1 MKRLLTIL
9 LVLVALT
16 TSAGKKK
23 VVKPD
28 VSVGN
33 LRVENLV
40 KPLGIDTDTPR
51 FSWQIISDKQDV
63 KQTAYQIIVCDD
75 NGEIWNT
82 GKVESD
88 QQLWIPYAGKKL
100 QSNTH
105 CTWRVKVWTTAGDGN
120 DTLRPTAGESAWSSE
135 ECFSIGLLHEGK
147 WSGYWIGLEQ
157 MMPGE
162 ERGFHTR
169 MAARYLRKEF
179 KLNDKPVKRATA
191 YVAGIGLH
199 EFYVNGKR
207 IGDGVLQPVPS
218 DYRKTIYYNTYDI
231 TSCIVQHT
239 AGICLG
245 IALGNGRYFPMQQH
259 KPYKI
264 HTFGFPKCRINV
276 VVEYTDGTTQRLQTD
291 DKGWKVTANGPIRAN
306 NEYDGEEYD
315 ARMEMTGW
323 SEVGFDDSKWQKAE
337 RTDIPQAYLR
347 AQMTPGIKVLKQMSP
362 LAVKGDMVDMGQNMA
377 GWLKVRVRGQKG
389 DTIRIVYAERLNDDG
404 TLYRENFRNAR
415 STDIYICNGEEGKDG
430 RWWTPT
436 FVYHG
441 FKYAQVVG
449 LKNATKN
456 DYVAEVVAD
465 DMQTTGH
472 FECSDTTLNKVI
484 SNAWWGVLDNYKGM
498 PIDCPQRDERQ
509 PWLGDRT
516 VGSLGE
522 SFLFDNERLYTK
534 WMRDICEA
542 QRTDGCIPDV
552 APAFWNYYSDDV
564 AWAAALPFSCD
575 MLWRQYGNR
584 EAIERSY
591 PFIKKWVQH
600 IIEEYGQDGIIR
612 CGKYADWCVPPE
624 KLEQIHSED
633 PARKTDVTLI
643 STAYIIRTMQLMEQ
657 WGCETDYW
665 KPLRQDMT
673 ETFNRKFLTVKEGT
687 SLAPGHTLYPDSIF
701 YGNNTATANLL
712 ALAFG
717 IVPEKYRQEVT
728 KNVVENIILKNDA
741 HVPCGV
747 IGISWLLRGL
757 SDNGFSDVAYMIAT
771 QHSYPSWGYM
781 AENGATTIWELWNGD
796 KASPKMSSGN
806 HVMLLGD
813 LVTWSYQY
821 LGGIRTMDSGS
832 TVGSGTTVGSG
843 FAAAYKRFILKPDFS
858 IQDCS
863 FANVSYDSPYGTI
876 VSNWKKTL
884 QHVEWNVQ
892 VPCNTT
898 AVVCFPDGTTQE
910 IGSGK
915 YHFSCEIP
923 TASTAITNDQFLY
936 EQASFPQCHA
946 ATIVE
951 TKKGDLVATYFGGKH
966 ERNPDVCIW
975 VSIKEKGTNE
985 WSNPILAADGVFTL
999 GTKNAEIAGI
1009 TDESTPASE
1018 GPVHK
1023 GTASISPKRTQRHTS
1038 TMDRRKAC
1046 WNPVITEMPNGE
1058 LWLFFKVGL
1067 KVSDWTGWLCKS
1079 KDGGK
1084 TWSDKEPLPKGF
1096 LGPIKN
1102 KPEIIDG
1109 RLLCPSST
1117 EDNGWKFHMEIYDI
1131 AKKEWK
1137 YVGPVKAELAMRT
1150 EDMNATP
1157 HSNKRSEK
1165 AADGSVVSRK
1175 EDVEAPDAGG
1185 VATKDGRHPID
1196 CIQPSILKLK
1206 DGRLQ
1211 VLMRTRNGKIG
1222 TSFSSDNG
1230 DTWTNVTL
1238 LDVPN
1243 NQSGTDAVT
1252 MKDGRHVLIYNN
1264 FASLPG
1270 TKKGVRT
1277 PLSIAISDDGTHW
1290 HHALT
1295 LEDSP
1300 ISQYSY
1306 PSIIQGKDGKLHAV
1320 YTWRRQRIAYK
1331 QIDLNKL
1338 K

>member
-1 MKRLLTIL
+1 MNRKLTLLL
-9 LVLVALT
+9 ALVPLVALAVQHRAQT
-16 TSAGKKK
+16 RSQQAVEVT
-23 VVKPD
+23 
-28 VSVGN
+28 N
-33 LRVENLV
+33 LRVENLSR
-40 KPLGIDTDTPR
+40 PLGIDTAKPR
-51 FSWQIISDKQDV
+51 FSWQIMSNQQDV
-63 KQTAYQIIVCDD
+63 RQTAYQIVVSDD
-75 NGEIWNT
+75 KGEVWNT

-88 QQLWIPYAGKKL
+88 QQLWVRYAGRKL
-100 QSNTH
+100 LSNSA
-105 CTWRVKVWTTAGDGN
+105 CTWKVKVWTTAGE
-120 DTLRPTAGESAWSSE
+120 TAWSSE
-135 ECFSIGLLHEGK
+135 ECFSIGLLDEGK

-157 MMPGE
+157 LMPGE

-179 KLNDKPVKRATA
+179 ELKQGKQVRRATA

-199 EFYVNGKR
+199 EFYVNGQR
-207 IGDGVLQPVPS
+207 MGNRVLTPVPS
-218 DYRKTIYYNTYDI
+218 DYRKSIYYNTYDV
-231 TSCIVQHT
+231 TS
-239 AGICLG
+239 ALSPRLCLG
-245 IALGNGRYFPMQQH
+245 IVLGNGRLFPMQQH

-264 HTFGFPKCRINV
+264 HTFGYPKCRVNV

-291 DKGWKVTANGPIRAN
+291 DKGWRVTTDGPIRAN

-315 ARMEMTGW
+315 ARKELTGW
-323 SEVGFDDSKWQKAE
+323 ASVGYDDSSWMKAE

-347 AQMTPGIKVLKQMSP
+347 AQMTEGMTATPLSDLGTGNVPQQVRTLSP
-362 LAVKGDMVDMGQNMA
+362 HDNIVDVGQNIA
-377 GWLKVRVRGQKG
+377 GWLKVRMRGDKG
-389 DTIRIVYAERLNDDG
+389 DTIRIVYAEKLNADG

-415 STDIYICNGEEGKDG
+415 STDIYVCNGQEGKTG

-441 FKYAQVVG
+441 FRYAQVIG
-449 LKNATKN
+449 LKHATN
-456 DYVAEVVAD
+456 DDFIAEVVAD
-465 DMQTTGH
+465 EMAPIGR
-472 FECSDTTLNKVI
+472 FECSDTLLNKVI
-484 SNAWWGVLDNYKGM
+484 RNAWWGILDNYKGM
-498 PIDCPQRDERQ
+498 PVDCPQRDERQ

-516 VGSLGE
+516 MGSLGE
-522 SFLFDNERLYTK
+522 SFIFDNERLYTK

-564 AWAAALPFSCD
+564 AWAAALPFTCD
-575 MLWRQYGNR
+575 MLYRQYGNR
-584 EAIERSY
+584 EAIDRSY
-591 PFIKKWVQH
+591 PYIKKWVLH
-600 IIEEYGQDGIIR
+600 IIEEYGIDGIIH

-624 KLEQIHSED
+624 KLELIHSQDE
-633 PARKTDVTLI
+633 ARKTDVTLI
-643 STAYIIRTMQLMEQ
+643 STAYIIRTLQLMEQ
-657 WGCETDYW
+657 WGCEADYW
-665 KPLRQDMT
+665 KPIREQMMAA
-673 ETFNRKFLTVKEGT
+673 FNKHFLTVKAGT
-687 SLAPGHTLYPDSIF
+687 SKAPGHPLYPDSIF

-712 ALAFG
+712 ALSFG
-717 IVPEKYRQEVT
+717 IVPTQYRAEVT

-757 SDNGFSDVAYMIAT
+757 SEGGFSDIAYMIAT

-796 KASPKMSSGN
+796 KASPKMNSGN

-813 LVTWSYQY
+813 LVTWCYQY
-821 LGGIRTMDSGS
+821 LGGIRQTGN
-832 TVGSGTTVGSG
+832 
-843 FAAAYKRFILKPDFS
+843 AYKHIVLKPDFS
-858 IQDCS
+858 IQDCPW
-863 FANVSYDSPYGTI
+863 ANVSYDSPYGTI
-876 VSNWKKTL
+876 TSSWKKTL
-884 QHVEWNVQ
+884 QHVEWDVQ
-892 VPCNTT
+892 IPCNTT
-898 AVVCFPDGTTQE
+898 ADLCLPDGTIKT

-915 YHFSCEIP
+915 YHFSCNIP
-923 TASTAITNDQFLY
+923 TASPAITKDEFLY

-975 VSIKEKGTNE
+975 VSIKKKGTNE
-985 WSNPILAADGVFTL
+985 WSKPILAADGVFNL

-1009 TDESTPASE
+1009 TAESTPASE
-1018 GPVHK
+1018 GPVRK
-1023 GTASISPKRTQRHTS
+1023 GTASADQ
-1038 TMDRRKAC
+1038 RRKAC

-1067 KVSDWTGWLCKS
+1067 KVSDWTGWVCKS

-1102 KPEIIDG
+1102 KPEIING

-1137 YVGPVKAELAMRT
+1137 YVGPIKAELAMRT
-1150 EDMNATP
+1150 EDMKAT
-1157 HSNKRSEK
+1157 N
-1165 AADGSVVSRK
+1165 GSATSKK
-1175 EDVEAPDAGG
+1175 EDIEAPDAGG

-1230 DTWTNVTL
+1230 NTWTNVTL

-1252 MKDGRHVLIYNN
+1252 LQDGRHVLIYNN

-1290 HHALT
+1290 QHALT

-1306 PSIIQGKDGKLHAV
+1306 PSIIQGKDGKLHAI
-1320 YTWRRQRIAYK
+1320 YTWRRLRVAYK
-1331 QIDLNKL
+1331 EIDPAQLP
-1338 K
+1338 